1 MTYKCK
7 YSWLKFGSLGR
18 VYQELL
24 VQKEILGKLEDQG
37 IKAAVEIQDQQVQKE
52 SGDTQEHQDI
62 QGTKDHKASKV
73 TEEMMDL
80 MAKLDETEILV
91 PLAHLVNLA
100 EEDRGE
106 DGEEVVGLVF
116 QEIQDIPAHL
126 VP

>member
-52 SGDTQEHQDI
+52 SEDTQEHQDI
-62 QGTKDHKASKV
+62 QGTKDHKVSKV
-73 TEEMMDL
+73 TEETMDL
-80 MAKLDETEILV
+80 TAKLDETEILV
-91 PLAHLVNLA
+91 LLAHLVNLA

-116 QEIQDIPAHL
+116 QEIQDIPVHP